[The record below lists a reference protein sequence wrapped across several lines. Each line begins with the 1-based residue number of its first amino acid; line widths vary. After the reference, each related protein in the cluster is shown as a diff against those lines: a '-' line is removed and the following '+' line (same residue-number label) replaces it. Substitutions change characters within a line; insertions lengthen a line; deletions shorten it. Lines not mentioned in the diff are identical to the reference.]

1 MTLIHQ
7 QKGKHYKPKDT
18 SAAAVD
24 FYPANLLIPV
34 GPILSIP
41 FDAFFYISLH
51 YIPSHKLFTSPLGKQ
66 LSINLEGKQPL
77 CHMSVLNVVN
87 ICLIHLI
94 ETVRDP
100 FGIPTSKLPCFYTL
114 RFLFFYFYLLMYFLP
129 ASFDIQE
136 KEGHRNTCVRTEMK
150 MNDPEIRN
158 QHWNTERC

>member
-1 MTLIHQ
+1 
-7 QKGKHYKPKDT
+7 
-18 SAAAVD
+18 
-24 FYPANLLIPV
+24 
-34 GPILSIP
+34 
-41 FDAFFYISLH
+41 
-51 YIPSHKLFTSPLGKQ
+51 
-66 LSINLEGKQPL
+66 
-77 CHMSVLNVVN
+77 MSVLNVVN

-114 RFLFFYFYLLMYFLP
+114 RFSFFYFYLLMYFLP